1 MMKKPTGLKYLIL
14 AMLAFAGLGLEVVLA
29 FFLEPLLYRA
39 PMQSWT
45 DYQNISHWII
55 TCAVWGL
62 MSLCII
68 RFARKRYGFDLFE
81 KKDKPAAWQW
91 GVIAVLVIASLIYS
105 WWDWNGS
112 KVVREFNAN
121 GPAKF
126 IFQYIYYCFEAAL
139 VLLIIVFGQEA
150 FERWFRCKHIPY
162 GGILAAVT
170 WGIAHFF
177 TKGSAAGVG
186 IMLSALAYGCVYLL
200 VGRDIRKAYPI
211 IWLMFVL

>member
-1 MMKKPTGLKYLIL
+1 M
-14 AMLAFAGLGLEVVLA
+14 
-29 FFLEPLLYRA
+29 
-39 PMQSWT
+39 
-45 DYQNISHWII
+45 
-55 TCAVWGL
+55 
-62 MSLCII
+62 
-68 RFARKRYGFDLFE
+68 
-81 KKDKPAAWQW
+81 
-91 GVIAVLVIASLIYS
+91 IASLIYS
-105 WWDWNGS
+105 WLDWNGS